1 MKITLAAAAAVAA
14 TAALLAGGLAGP
26 AASAP
31 EQAATVEIKP
41 GSLAR
46 GDNPQI
52 PFQDRNLI
60 LDGDLVIDVDVKSM
74 WLIGKSGD
82 EYVVLTWGSDN
93 RYQLRRVDAD
103 GNLSLVRRGGPVLA
117 SAVLS
122 GDGSRFATVLG
133 GRDQS
138 TVRVFD
144 ASDGTLLASR
154 VVRGSASVLDL
165 DDRRV
170 VIGTWGPNRTLSWNT
185 TTDRRRV
192 LVEKVGYAASIEADR
207 LAWFTRDPYR
217 DGCSVVATLSAT
229 DTRLW
234 RSCQQRVEQFSLD
247 GGHIATVALLSDG
260 IGPSEV
266 QLREVGGT
274 RLDRYRAVW
283 FGRIAFEDADTLLL
297 HAFGEQK
304 AAIVRCTDGSCERA
318 SRLRAAV
325 A

>member
-1 MKITLAAAAAVAA
+1 MKIMLAAVAATAA

-31 EQAATVEIKP
+31 ERAATVEIKP

-46 GDNPQI
+46 GENPQI
-52 PFQDRNLI
+52 PFQDRKTI
-60 LDGDLVIDVDVKSM
+60 LDSDLTIDVDVKNM
-74 WLIGKSGD
+74 WLVGKSAD
-82 EYVVLTWGSDN
+82 EYVVLTWGSGN

-103 GNLSLVRRGGPVLA
+103 GNLTLIRRGGPVLA

-122 GDGSRFATVLG
+122 GDGSRFATADA
-133 GRDQS
+133 GRNHS

-144 ASDGTLLASR
+144 ATDGTLLASR
-154 VVRGSASVLDL
+154 VVLGSARVLDL
-165 DDRRV
+165 DGTRV
-170 VIGTWGPNRTLSWNT
+170 VIGSWGPNRTLSWNT

-192 LVEKVGYAASIEADR
+192 LVEKVGYEASIEADR

-217 DGCSVVATLSAT
+217 NGCSVVATMSDT
-229 DTRLW
+229 DARLW
-234 RSCQQRVEQFSLD
+234 RSCDQRVEEFAAD
-247 GGHIATVALLSDG
+247 GAHVATVALLSDG

-266 QLREVGGT
+266 QLREVDGT

-297 HAFGEQK
+297 HAFGAQK